1 MDKILLALMCGV
13 MVFYWLTESSDW
25 VLPVG
30 LGVATL
36 TMSGWVI
43 LSFGLMLGGLEMYL
57 AATRFENKRDRQEQE
72 AEVFLQRLA
81 QLLQTHGTLSLA
93 LQDLGYRDHA
103 TGREPNP
110 EHILSGLFH
119 RWNVAVVGMV
129 ASASLAVAKHGGG
142 LGPVV
147 EQAAKKISRDRERR
161 FQRQLDEAAKR
172 TTMVVLALA
181 PYGVM
186 GALREM
192 VPSMYA
198 VLTTRIIG
206 EVAVLLVGLVSGGV
220 LAILA
225 LYVRKDG
232 VSR

>member
-1 MDKILLALMCGV
+1 MDEIFVALMCGLI
-13 MVFYWLTESSDW
+13 VFYWVTRSSNW

-30 LGVATL
+30 LGVAAL
-36 TMSGWVI
+36 TRSGWII
-43 LSFGLMLGGLEMYL
+43 LSCGAMLVGLEMYL
-57 AATRFENKRDRQEQE
+57 AASRFERQRDRQEQE

-81 QLLQTHGTLSLA
+81 QLLQTHETLSLA
-93 LQDLGYRDHA
+93 LQDLGYRDRG

-110 EHILSGLFH
+110 EYILSELFH

-129 ASASLAVAKHGGG
+129 ASASRAVSKHGGG
-142 LGPVV
+142 LVLVV

-181 PYGVM
+181 PYGVI

-192 VPSMYA
+192 LPSIYGE
-198 VLTTRIIG
+198 LTTRMTG
-206 EVAVLLVGLVSGGV
+206 QVVVLLVGVVSGSV
-220 LAILA
+220 LAVLA
-225 LYVRKDG
+225 LYVRKEG
-232 VSR
+232 MVR